1 MSGPA
6 DPVTGGAGED
16 AGGARGG
23 APGGPPAPP
32 ADASPPPGPVSRV
45 RALARAAG
53 VPRLVIGFFL
63 VVLFAIAVA
72 TRMDVPGLLTDSLAR
87 IARNGLLVLAL
98 LPAIRGGLGLNFGLP
113 LGIVCGLTGC
123 VVSLNAGMKG
133 WAGLGAAALIGLLLS
148 IPVGWGYG
156 AILNRTRG
164 QEMMVGTYLGFAAVS
179 GMSIFW
185 LLAPF
190 HNPQLVW
197 ALGGIG
203 LRTTLSLSGAYDKLL
218 DRFLA
223 FEIAGIS
230 VPTGTLLLFAGFCA
244 LTALF
249 FRTRWG
255 ITIAAA
261 RANPRFARAAGISYT
276 ATRTQAAILSTAL
289 GALGIVVFA
298 QSYGFVQLYTAPLY
312 MAFPAVACLLIGG
325 ATVSNATVLHVIVG
339 TVLFQSILTV
349 ALPVTSQVV
358 QGDISETARLV
369 IQNGMILY
377 ALTRREKR

>member
-1 MSGPA
+1 MNGPGDPVASGGISGGGSGGIPPA
-6 DPVTGGAGED
+6 DTPTTPTA
-16 AGGARGG
+16 
-23 APGGPPAPP
+23 PAPP
-32 ADASPPPGPVSRV
+32 PGLAARV
-45 RALARAAG
+45 RALARATG
-53 VPRLVIGFFL
+53 IPRLVIGLFL
-63 VVLFAIAVA
+63 VVLFAIAVG
-72 TRMDVPGLLTDSLAR
+72 TRMDVAGLVTDSLAR

-113 LGIVCGLTGC
+113 LGIVCGLVGC
-123 VVSLNAGMKG
+123 VVSLNGGMTG
-133 WAGLGAAALIGLLLS
+133 WSGLTAAALIGLVLS
-148 IPVGWGYG
+148 LPVGWGYG
-156 AILNRTRG
+156 KILNRTRG

-185 LLAPF
+185 LVAPF

-203 LRTTLSLSGAYDKLL
+203 LRTTLSLAGAYDKLL
-218 DRFLA
+218 DHFLS
-223 FEIAGIS
+223 FDVLGVT

-255 ITIAAA
+255 ITISAA

-276 ATRTQAAILSTAL
+276 ATRTQAAVLSTAL

-325 ATVSNATVLHVIVG
+325 ATVSSATVLHVIIG

-377 ALTRREKR
+377 ALTRRERQ